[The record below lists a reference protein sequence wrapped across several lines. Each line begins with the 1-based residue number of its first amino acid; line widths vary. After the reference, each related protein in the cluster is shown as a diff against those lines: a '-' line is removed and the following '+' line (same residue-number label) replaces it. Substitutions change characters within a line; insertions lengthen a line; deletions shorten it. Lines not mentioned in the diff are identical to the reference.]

1 MSICASCKVYRC
13 REGKENAP
21 SFCPSV
27 TETEI
32 LDEALAQY
40 KDEDREIARVAAVV
54 EAAGY
59 GQWPRVREI
68 MEFAARLGYKRIG
81 LAFCIGLREEA
92 RVFARLLES
101 NGFEVYSAICKT
113 GSVPKEDVG
122 VKPEEK
128 LQPEAFEAMCN
139 PVAQAAL
146 LDAAGCQL
154 NVIMG
159 LCVGHDTLFIRH
171 SKAPVTVL
179 AVKDRVLA
187 HNPLGAIYAGHY
199 YHKKLEGFVKKE

>member
-27 TETEI
+27 TDTDT
-32 LDEALAQY
+32 LDEALAMY
-40 KDEDREIARVAAVV
+40 RDDDREMARVAAVV

-59 GQWPRVREI
+59 GQWTRVREI
-68 MEFAARLGYKRIG
+68 MEFANRLGYRRIG
-81 LAFCIGLREEA
+81 LAFCVGLREEA
-92 RVFARLLES
+92 RVFARILES

-113 GSVPKEDVG
+113 GSVPKEAVG
-122 VKPEEK
+122 VSADEK
-128 LQPEAFEAMCN
+128 LRPDAFEAMCN

-159 LCVGHDTLFIRH
+159 LCVGHDTLFIKH

-179 AVKDRVLA
+179 AVKDRILA
-187 HNPLGAIYAGHY
+187 HNPLGALYAGHY
-199 YHKKLEGFVKKE
+199 YHKKLEGVLKKE